1 MQDFARPL
9 KTNSDYL
16 TSRAMQ
22 KFRAL
27 LKAILLRRTKKS
39 TINGE
44 PIITLGPRTT
54 EVCHAEFDEDQ
65 RGYYLATEKGYQIQ
79 FNKYLKAGSVNKNY
93 TNVLVLLLRL
103 RQLCCHPHLI
113 QDFDGEGYTD
123 ANPDELLK
131 IAREEFA
138 QDVIDR
144 IIERGIG
151 ECPICMD
158 AANNAR
164 IFTPCGHSTCSE
176 CFARISDPTQVVD
189 DEGDGRSFK
198 CMECRGRVE
207 PTKVTDYNSFKKV
220 HMPESLAAAG
230 IDQSNEDLDSSSTSD
245 SDSDSGSD
253 VDSEGESE
261 GSIAD
266 FVVADDVIEDASDVE
281 DDANALS
288 EEALATPR
296 ASRSNGKGKFRA
308 ITSNDSTDEERSMR
322 GQQTGARSLTDSK
335 LNKGKRSKSKGKDKG
350 KGKGKQK
357 TKGLKKTLAE
367 LKKESRRNEKARH
380 RYLKRL
386 RKDWI
391 SSAKIDKCLEI
402 LGRILEKKDNEKTI
416 VFSQFTTLLD
426 LLEVPMSE
434 RGWTYKRY
442 DGSMSANARND
453 AVLDFSSRKNCR
465 VMLVSL
471 KAGNS
476 GLNLTCAN
484 NVILFDPFWNPYIEE
499 QAIDRAHRIGQRRDV
514 FVHRILVPD
523 TVEDRIIALQE
534 RKRELIEGALD
545 ETASKSIGRLGVR
558 ELAFLFVSC
567 QAEYLWTS
575 SNQPCRVFLR
585 NDRRIGGALDPNCN
599 EVVITVTFI
608 YIPVVLTVCLSN
620 IGTSYSLQRA
630 L

>member
-1 MQDFARPL
+1 
-9 KTNSDYL
+9 
-16 TSRAMQ
+16 MQ

-44 PIITLGPRTT
+44 PIINLGPRVT

-65 RGYYLATEKGYQIQ
+65 RGYYQATEKGYQLQ
-79 FNKYLKAGSVNKNY
+79 FNKYFRAGTVNKNY

-113 QDFDGEGYTD
+113 QDFDEGEGCND
-123 ANPDELLK
+123 MSPDVLLK
-131 IAREEFA
+131 IAREGLA

-176 CFARISDPTQVVD
+176 CFAKISDSSRIAE
-189 DEGDGRSFK
+189 DEAEGRSFK

-207 PTKVTDYNSFKKV
+207 PNKVTDYDSFKKV
-220 HMPESLAAAG
+220 YMPEAFPSEEMAQDDG
-230 IDQSNEDLDSSSTSD
+230 DQDGDSTSD
-245 SDSDSGSD
+245 SDSDSDSD
-253 VDSEGESE
+253 LESE
-261 GSIAD
+261 GGSEGSLAD
-266 FVVADDVIEDASDVE
+266 FIVDDDEVEHMNGTE
-281 DDANALS
+281 DDADDLDVKSLVKSQMSRSRAKGKDRAGAS
-288 EEALATPR
+288 DEEATQGWGK
-296 ASRSNGKGKFRA
+296 SR
-308 ITSNDSTDEERSMR
+308 RS
-322 GQQTGARSLTDSK
+322 SKDSK
-335 LNKGKRSKSKGKDKG
+335 TKRSKKSEPKSESRG
-350 KGKGKQK
+350 KGKGKEKK
-357 TKGLKKTLAE
+357 TRKGPKKTLAQ
-367 LKKESRRNEKARH
+367 LKKESHRSEKAR
-380 RYLKRL
+380 RKYLKHL

-391 SSAKIDKCLEI
+391 SSAKIDRCLEI
-402 LGRILEKKDNEKTI
+402 LGKILEKEDNEKTI

-426 LLEVPMSE
+426 LLEIPMVE

-453 AVLDFSSRKNCR
+453 AVLEFSSRRNCR
-465 VMLVSL
+465 VMLISL

-499 QAIDRAHRIGQRRDV
+499 QAVDRAHRIGQRRDV
-514 FVHRILVPD
+514 FVHRILVPE
-523 TVEDRIIALQE
+523 TVEDRIVALQE

-558 ELAFLFVSC
+558 ELAFLFVSGYAHS
-567 QAEYLWTS
+567 Q
-575 SNQPCRVFLR
+575 R
-585 NDRRIGGALDPNCN
+585 DG
-599 EVVITVTFI
+599 
-608 YIPVVLTVCLSN
+608 LSN
-620 IGTSYSLQRA
+620 HLV
-630 L
+630 

>member
-1 MQDFARPL
+1 
-9 KTNSDYL
+9 
-16 TSRAMQ
+16 MQ

-65 RGYYLATEKGYQIQ
+65 RGYYSATEKGYQIQ

-113 QDFDGEGYTD
+113 QDFDVGEGRND
-123 ANPDELLK
+123 ISPDELLK
-131 IAREEFA
+131 IAREGLA
-138 QDVIDR
+138 QDVIER

-158 AANNAR
+158 AVNNAR

-176 CFARISDPTQVVD
+176 CFARISDSSQVVD
-189 DEGDGRSFK
+189 DGADGRSFK

-207 PTKVTDYNSFKKV
+207 PSKVTDYNSFKKV
-220 HMPESLAAAG
+220 YVPESFA
-230 IDQSNEDLDSSSTSD
+230 DEDTANNAKEMDGESMSD
-245 SDSDSGSD
+245 SDSDSDSHSD
-253 VDSEGESE
+253 SESE
-261 GSIAD
+261 GVSEGSLAD
-266 FVVADDVIEDASDVE
+266 FIVDDDEVE
-281 DDANALS
+281 DVNET
-288 EEALATPR
+288 EETMNESSAEDLVAPR
-296 ASRSNGKGKFRA
+296 ASGLIGKGKGRA
-308 ITSNDSTDEERSMR
+308 SSSRHGADHEERTR
-322 GQQTGARSLTDSK
+322 DQDDIERSVKDSK
-335 LNKGKRSKSKGKDKG
+335 PKRGKRSKSKNKYKG
-350 KGKGKQK
+350 KGKGKDK
-357 TKGLKKTLAE
+357 KIAKGPKKTLAQ
-367 LKKESRRNEKARH
+367 LKMESHRSAKAH
-380 RYLKRL
+380 QKYLKRL
-386 RKDWI
+386 KKDWI

-402 LGRILEKKDNEKTI
+402 LEQIFQKQGNEKTI

-426 LLEVPMSE
+426 LLEVPMTD

-453 AVLDFSSRKNCR
+453 AVLDFGSRQNCR

-534 RKRELIEGALD
+534 RKRALIEGALD
-545 ETASKSIGRLGVR
+545 ETASKSIGRLDVR
-558 ELAFLFVSC
+558 ELAFLFVSRSVP
-567 QAEYLWTS
+567 E
-575 SNQPCRVFLR
+575 PF
-585 NDRRIGGALDPNCN
+585 DR
-599 EVVITVTFI
+599 
-608 YIPVVLTVCLSN
+608 LSN
-620 IGTSYSLQRA
+620 LSCRAFQHNDCCTKATLELGLQK
-630 L
+630 LTWLIIVV